1 MKMETSILIVKKEKA
16 ELTGL
21 LKDCWR
27 YCDKKVKSKFTVVL
41 KSDEIDNKDIS
52 LFIKKNKFIEQNS
65 ESFLNTWGEKLNII
79 GMENIIKFEMN
90 SSWDMGYIIYK
101 KPTNKDENEELEYK
115 TKNSIIAKEILT
127 PENIY
132 KSNQEKWQRREIRIE
147 KLKLYGGE
155 LRTIDK
161 HF

>member
-1 MKMETSILIVKKEKA
+1 
-16 ELTGL
+16 
-21 LKDCWR
+21 
-27 YCDKKVKSKFTVVL
+27 
-41 KSDEIDNKDIS
+41 
-52 LFIKKNKFIEQNS
+52 
-65 ESFLNTWGEKLNII
+65 
-79 GMENIIKFEMN
+79 MENIIKFEMN

-101 KPTNKDENEELEYK
+101 KPTNKDENEELEDK
-115 TKNSIIAKEILT
+115 IKNSIIAKEILT

-147 KLKLYGGE
+147 KLKLHGGE